1 MVFSSSVFGD
11 GQTLTF
17 SDTDHSELE
26 DRSRTY
32 GISNKARLLVVVHT
46 ERRNGIRIISA
57 RKATRY
63 KKASMKTVDP
73 DIPELKREDLG
84 KGVRGKYLKH
94 FVQSSNLV
102 VLQPEIQKAF
112 PTSEAV
118 NKALASMLTF
128 AQEAQGLTSRSGRTP
143 RKRVTA

>member
-1 MVFSSSVFGD
+1 VSVFGD
-11 GQTLTF
+11 GRALTF

-26 DRSRTY
+26 DRSRIY
-32 GISNKARLLVVVHT
+32 GVSNKTRRLVVVQT

-63 KKASMKTVDP
+63 EKTSMKMAEQ
-73 DIPELKREDLG
+73 DIPELKRDELG
-84 KGVRGKYLKH
+84 KGVRGKYLKR
-94 FVQSSNLV
+94 FMQGSNVV

-118 NKALASMLTF
+118 NKALASMLAFT
-128 AQEAQGLTSRSGRTP
+128 QETQGLTGRSSRTP
-143 RKRVTA
+143 RKRTPL